1 MTNDDVFNA
10 IVDNVVIRDDGCIV
24 WRTLPPLGYAHI
36 YIEKTQ
42 ISVHRF
48 MYEYFNGPI
57 PRGLFVLHECDWP
70 PCCNPD
76 HLFLGTAKDNQQDRI
91 QKGRH
96 IRLFTEYPF
105 YEERKIKRIFGDVM
119 TEARIA
125 AGLSKD
131 ILGRG
136 LCATSKWIENI
147 EQGRIPLTVATAANI
162 AKATGVTFDYL
173 IDETLRRY
181 NKSLASIDTSQW
193 IW

>member
-1 MTNDDVFNA
+1 
-10 IVDNVVIRDDGCIV
+10 
-24 WRTLPPLGYAHI
+24 
-36 YIEKTQ
+36 
-42 ISVHRF
+42 
-48 MYEYFNGPI
+48 
-57 PRGLFVLHECDWP
+57 
-70 PCCNPD
+70 
-76 HLFLGTAKDNQQDRI
+76 
-91 QKGRH
+91 
-96 IRLFTEYPF
+96 
-105 YEERKIKRIFGDVM
+105 M